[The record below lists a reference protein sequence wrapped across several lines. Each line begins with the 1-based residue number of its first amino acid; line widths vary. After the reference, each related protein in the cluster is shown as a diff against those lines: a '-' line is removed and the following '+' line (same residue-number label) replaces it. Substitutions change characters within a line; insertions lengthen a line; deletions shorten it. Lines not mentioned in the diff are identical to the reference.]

1 MSQKR
6 NYIDLKNQ
14 KFGRLFVL
22 EYGGVRGRRRTCW
35 KCLCDCGNIVYV
47 DATHLRSGHTKS
59 CGCYKDELVSK
70 LNKKT
75 GLSKTKIHYTYR
87 NMINRCTWKKYY
99 LFEDYGG
106 RGITICDD
114 WLDKE
119 HGFENFVNWAF
130 QNGYSEDLTLDRI
143 DVNGN
148 YCPENC
154 RWVDK
159 YVQANNKRNNHY
171 VKINGEVDTVGNWAR
186 RLNISYWNLL
196 HYSKGGKNMK
206 YPDLEIEAVEN
217 GL

>member
-1 MSQKR
+1 MPKKGS
-6 NYIDLKNQ
+6 YIDLKNQ
-14 KFGRLFVL
+14 RFGRLTAL
-22 EYGGVRGRRRTCW
+22 EFGGVRGRRRTYW
-35 KCLCDCGNIVYV
+35 KCLCDCGNIINV
-47 DATHLRSGHTKS
+47 DTAHLRSGHTKS
-59 CGCYKDELVSK
+59 CGCYRDDLIGN

-75 GLSKTKIHYTYR
+75 GLSGTKIHFTYR
-87 NMINRCTWKKYY
+87 NMINRCTWEKYY
-99 LFEDYGG
+99 LFKNYGG

-114 WLDKE
+114 WLNKE
-119 HGFENFVNWAF
+119 NGFENFVDWAF
-130 QNGYSEDLTLDRI
+130 KNGYSEDLTLDRI

-171 VKINGEVDTVGNWAR
+171 LKINGEVDTVGNWAR

-206 YPDLEIEAVEN
+206 YPDLKIEVAY

>member
-1 MSQKR
+1 MPKKGS
-6 NYIDLKNQ
+6 YIDLKNQ
-14 KFGRLFVL
+14 RFGRLFVL
-22 EYGGVRGRRRTCW
+22 EFGGVRGRRKTYW
-35 KCLCDCGNIVYV
+35 KCVCDCGNIVNV
-47 DATHLRSGHTKS
+47 DTAHLRSGHTKS
-59 CGCYKDELVSK
+59 CGCYKDELVSN

-75 GLSKTKIHYTYR
+75 GLSNSKLGFSYR
-87 NMINRCTWKKYY
+87 NMKNRCFWEKSPMYKN
-99 LFEDYGG
+99 YGE
-106 RGITICDD
+106 RGITVCEE

-119 HGFENFVNWAF
+119 SGFENFVDWALK
-130 QNGYSEDLTLDRI
+130 NGYSEGLTLDRI

-148 YCPENC
+148 YCPQNC

-159 YVQANNKRNNHY
+159 YVQANNKRKNY
-171 VKINGEVDTVGNWAR
+171 FLKINGEIDTVGNWAR